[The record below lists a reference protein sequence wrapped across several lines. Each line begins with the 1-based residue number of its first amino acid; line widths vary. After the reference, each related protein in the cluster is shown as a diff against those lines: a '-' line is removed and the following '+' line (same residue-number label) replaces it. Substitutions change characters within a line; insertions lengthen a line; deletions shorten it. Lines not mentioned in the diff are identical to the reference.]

1 MIAVA
6 AEQLDVPAVY
16 SFRWVGRGVDVRVL
30 WLHDEPTIPAVD
42 VLRALQQDTATYAT
56 DPAASAG
63 ASREQLAHCI
73 AWDLEQLRLV
83 AGALGTDRATAFID
97 WADQQARTVAYME
110 AARTVPAGSNLITG
124 PWSPG
129 ASLPAH
135 TEDPWFSVAQAA
147 AILNRDPAID
157 TNQKTLFAWM
167 HHSGWLDR
175 PGNSWEPVRELIV
188 LGYLTVVTR
197 RVRGQAELYPQ
208 VGITPLGLQKLHQRL
223 GGEGALDLTRQH
235 LTLTE
240 EGTDDHS

>member
-1 MIAVA
+1 MVA
-6 AEQLDVPAVY
+6 DELVTPALY

-30 WLHDEPTIPAVD
+30 WQDGEATFPAHD
-42 VLRALQQDTATYAT
+42 VLHALQQDTATYAS

-63 ASREQLAHCI
+63 ATSEQLAHCI
-73 AWDLEQLRLV
+73 AWNLEQLRLV
-83 AGALGTDRATAFID
+83 AGALDTDRSRTFID
-97 WADQQARTVAYME
+97 WADSQARTVAHYE
-110 AARTVPAGSNLITG
+110 TARATPAGSNVTIG

-135 TEDPWFSVAQAA
+135 TDNPWFSVAQAA
-147 AILNRDPAID
+147 AVLSRDPGID
-157 TNQKTLFAWM
+157 TTQKTLFSWM
-167 HHSGWLDR
+167 HNAGWLDR
-175 PGNSWEPVRELIV
+175 PGNSWEPVRELLV

-208 VGITPLGLQKLHQRL
+208 IGITPLGLQKLHQRL
-223 GGEGALDLTRQH
+223 GGTAPLDLTRQH